1 MIEGGPPMEVHG
13 TVSSRNPSGQ
23 ELPACGHNA
32 GARPMFLSVPAPRD
46 FIATTCPAVYDAPA
60 MTSGYDSRRYL
71 TNFDSHRTGNLFTD
85 VLVIGSG
92 VAGARAALEAARFG
106 QVILVCKADFDESA
120 TRYAQGGIA
129 VATKDDQASIR
140 LHFQDTMEVGCGLN
154 RVEAVEKL
162 VSDGPARIEELIQW
176 GLEIDRVNGSVAL
189 AMEGGHSV
197 KRVVH
202 CHGDQTGKELVRT
215 LKARIFEAQQ
225 IRIFEQCFLID
236 FLTLEGRCLGAV
248 THHPRYGHQLVW
260 ARQTILASGGCGQVW
275 RETTNPLTATGD
287 GLAAAFRA
295 GAALCDM
302 EFMQFH
308 PTTLYVAGA
317 GRALISEAVRGE
329 GAYLLDR
336 AGERFMPAYH
346 PDAEL
351 APRDVVSRAIHDY
364 LVKTRSNCVYLDVRH
379 LKGFAARFPHIAQ
392 LCADFQIDVTRELIP
407 VRPSAH
413 YMIGGVGVELDGA
426 TTLDGLLACGE
437 AACSG
442 VHGAN
447 RMASNSLLEGLVF
460 GRIAGETAGKN
471 AAAAPHAP
479 TVPVHVTSEIPASSR
494 TPLDLADISN
504 SLASVM
510 GRNLGIVRREQ
521 SMRETI
527 EILDFWGRF
536 TLDKTFDDATG
547 WETQNKLTV
556 ARLVA
561 MSALERTDSIG
572 VHFRS
577 DARQLA
583 DAASSCHVSVSRKN
597 VDCIIMRVVES

>member
-1 MIEGGPPMEVHG
+1 
-13 TVSSRNPSGQ
+13 
-23 ELPACGHNA
+23 
-32 GARPMFLSVPAPRD
+32 
-46 FIATTCPAVYDAPA
+46 
-60 MTSGYDSRRYL
+60 MTPGYDSRAYL

-106 QVILVCKADFDESA
+106 QVILVCKADFNESA
-120 TRYAQGGIA
+120 TNYAQGGIA
-129 VATKDDQASIR
+129 VAHRGDAESIQ

-154 RVEAVEKL
+154 RVEAVQKL
-162 VSDGPARIEELIQW
+162 VNEGPARIEELIEW
-176 GLEIDRVNGSVAL
+176 GLDVDRDNGVVSL

-197 KRVVH
+197 KRIVH

-215 LKARIFEAQQ
+215 LKDRVFHSPHIRVFEH
-225 IRIFEQCFLID
+225 CFLID
-236 FLTLEGRCLGAV
+236 LLTLEGRCAGAV
-248 THHPRYGHQLVW
+248 TFHPRYGHQLIW
-260 ARQTILASGGCGQVW
+260 ARQTVLASGGCGHIW
-275 RETTNPLTATGD
+275 RETTNPPTATGD

-295 GAALCDM
+295 GAALRDM

-351 APRDVVSRAIHDY
+351 APRDVVSRAIHDH
-364 LVKTRSNCVYLDVRH
+364 LIKTRSNCVYLDVRH
-379 LKGFAARFPHIAQ
+379 LKNFASRFPHITQ
-392 LCADFQIDVTRELIP
+392 LCADFQINVSRELIP

-413 YMIGGVGVELDGA
+413 YMIGGVTVELDA
-426 TTLDGLLACGE
+426 TSTLDGLLACGE

-460 GRIAGETAGKN
+460 GRIAGETAGQK
-471 AAAAPHAP
+471 AAESRP
-479 TVPVHVTSEIPASSR
+479 TIRVPAHVTSEIPTSPR

-504 SLASVM
+504 SLASIM
-510 GRNLGIVRREQ
+510 GRNLGIVRSEQ
-521 SMRETI
+521 PMRETL

-536 TLDKTFDDATG
+536 TLDKTFDDTVG
-547 WETQNKLTV
+547 WEVQNKLTV
-556 ARLVA
+556 ARLITL
-561 MSALERTDSIG
+561 SSLLRTDSIG
-572 VHFRS
+572 VHFRV
-577 DARQLA
+577 DAKPLPT
-583 DAASSCHVSVSRKN
+583 AARPAHVKVLRNHKETRTTLEF
-597 VDCIIMRVVES
+597 V

>member
-1 MIEGGPPMEVHG
+1 VW
-13 TVSSRNPSGQ
+13 
-23 ELPACGHNA
+23 
-32 GARPMFLSVPAPRD
+32 ARAPNYLSVSDRRD
-46 FIATTCPAVYDAPA
+46 FIAAVHSPAYDFL
-60 MTSGYDSRRYL
+60 MTSGFDSRRYL

-85 VLVIGSG
+85 VLVVGSG
-92 VAGARAALEAARFG
+92 VAGARAAIEAARFG
-106 QVILVCKADFDESA
+106 QVVLVCKADFEESA

-129 VATKDDQASIR
+129 VANKGDEASIR

-162 VSDGPARIEELIQW
+162 VTDGPARIEELIQW
-176 GLEIDRVNGSVAL
+176 GLDVDRVNGSVAL

-197 KRVVH
+197 NRVVH

-215 LKARIFEAQQ
+215 VKNRVLTSPE
-225 IRIFEQCFLID
+225 IRVFEQCFLID
-236 FLTLEGRCLGAV
+236 FITLEERCLGAV
-248 THHPRYGHQLVW
+248 TYHPRYGHQLIW
-260 ARQTILASGGCGQVW
+260 AKQTILASGGCGQIW
-275 RETTNPLTATGD
+275 RETTNPPIATGD

-295 GAALCDM
+295 GAQLQDM

-329 GAYLLDR
+329 GAHLLDR
-336 AGERFMPAYH
+336 SGERFMLAYH
-346 PDAEL
+346 ADAEL
-351 APRDVVSRAIHDY
+351 APRDIVSRAIHDH
-364 LVKTRSNCVYLDVRH
+364 LIKTRSNCVYLDVRH

-413 YMIGGVGVELDGA
+413 YMIGGVGVDLDGSSS
-426 TTLDGLLACGE
+426 LDGLLTCGE

-460 GRIAGETAGKN
+460 GRVAGETAGKKAAN
-471 AAAAPHAP
+471 APRPP
-479 TVPVHVTSEIPASSR
+479 TVPVHVTSEIPVSSR
-494 TPLDLADISN
+494 TPLDLADIGN

-510 GRNLGIVRREQ
+510 NRNLGIVRKEQ
-521 SMRETI
+521 PMRETL

-536 TLDKTFDDATG
+536 TLDKVFDDVSG
-547 WETQNKLTV
+547 WEIQNKLTV

-561 MSALERTDSIG
+561 ISALERTNSIG

-577 DARQLA
+577 DASSTSRLSHYKVTLARQ
-583 DAASSCHVSVSRKN
+583 VSRTQVSK
-597 VDCIIMRVVES
+597 V